1 MGLKLLHTGDWHLD
15 SPFRGFDLQRR
26 ELLARESL
34 ALPGK
39 IAGLCRREG
48 CDLLLL
54 SGDIFDGKPS
64 REAVD
69 ALKNSLEEAGIP
81 AFLTP
86 GNHDYGFPWQSERWP
101 GNLHIFAGDWDSVS
115 VPELDCRV
123 WGAGYTQMDCPG
135 LLEGFHARGP
145 EKYQIGLL
153 HGDAVTPGSPYCPV
167 TPGQARQSGLNYLA
181 LGHVHRAG
189 SFRAGDTLCGW
200 PGCPM
205 GRGWD
210 ETGDKGVCVITIE
223 DEAKVQAV
231 SLDTIRFYDLEADVG
246 ADAVAALE
254 SLLPPQGSRDFYRVS
269 LVGNADVDL
278 KSIYKEF
285 PDFPN
290 LTLLDKT
297 EPPIDLW
304 ENTDADT
311 LEGMYFQLLHRAM
324 EEQPENARQILLA
337 AEISRKLLD
346 GREVTL

>member
-15 SPFRGFDLQRR
+15 SPFRGFDRERR
-26 ELLARESL
+26 ELLHRESL

-39 IAGLCRREG
+39 IAEMCRREG

-64 REAVD
+64 RETVD
-69 ALKNSLEEAGIP
+69 ALKNSLEEAGVP

-101 GNLHIFAGDWDSVS
+101 GNLRVFAGDWDSVS

-189 SFRAGDTLCGW
+189 SFRSGDTLCGW

-210 ETGDKGVCVITIE
+210 ETGDKGVYIVDVGQRTEISFQS
-223 DEAKVQAV
+223 VPG
-231 SLDTIRFYDLEADVG
+231 IRFYDMALPAGELENR
-246 ADAVAALE
+246 
-254 SLLPPQGSRDFYRVS
+254 LPGGETRDFYRITLTGEGEGEVH
-269 LVGNADVDL
+269 LAG
-278 KSIYKEF
+278 I
-285 PDFPN
+285 PN
-290 LTLLDKT
+290 LWL
-297 EPPIDLW
+297 IDRRTAPGDVW
-304 ENTDADT
+304 ELAGEDT
-311 LEGMYFQLLHRAM
+311 LEGVYFAM
-324 EEQPENARQILLA
+324 LRQQADAGDDAAALA
-337 AEISRKLLD
+337 ARISRDLLL
-346 GREVTL
+346 GKEVALP